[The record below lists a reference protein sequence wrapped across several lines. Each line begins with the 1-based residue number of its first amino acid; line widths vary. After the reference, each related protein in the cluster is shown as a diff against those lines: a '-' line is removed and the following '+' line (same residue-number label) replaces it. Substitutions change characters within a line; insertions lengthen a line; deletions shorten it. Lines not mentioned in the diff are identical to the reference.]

1 MRRARARDRCVALA
15 RAKTSVVIRTSRWI
29 RSRGARAR
37 RGVRIGRAFDA
48 ETTRRREASREAS
61 REGERARR
69 GDDER
74 ERRVWTTRR

>member
-1 MRRARARDRCVALA
+1 MRRARAREDVGRDPYLALDSLA
-15 RAKTSVVIRTSRWI
+15 
-29 RSRGARAR
+29 GARAR